1 MGTPG
6 TLTHDLPGR
15 LDLLP
20 GAVRGGHRCGGGRAR
35 EPPAAGRTG
44 RPPPPRPGRVLTVAV
59 REAREALGARVA
71 PLPREVRPAVAAAR
85 QVLTRPV
92 GEVRLAVAGWGVG
105 SHEPPAQGYRGPR
118 AGRSPVAH
126 PIWAARG
133 GPGPGPQRGV
143 KDPGMREPQTPRQPG
158 RPALTAAGARRVQG
172 LVRVAVE
179 AGQAALAVDA
189 GGVVLRGAGPL
200 SPRSSPRP
208 APPWPRPPDLAAP
221 AHLAVDAHA
230 PALVDVVAVLAG
242 AAPVHLGVV
251 VAVVRVAVAVAGC
264 REGHSVW
271 RGPQGCIPQTT
282 DDPRCG
288 LAQAAEGACCL
299 SVPAARVWAPYE
311 CGVYYVRVCIYM
323 HVSTVCASHECA
335 RVSTCAGVSPGQA
348 CGHARA
354 CACRA

>member
-1 MGTPG
+1 
-6 TLTHDLPGR
+6 
-15 LDLLP
+15 
-20 GAVRGGHRCGGGRAR
+20 
-35 EPPAAGRTG
+35 
-44 RPPPPRPGRVLTVAV
+44 
-59 REAREALGARVA
+59 
-71 PLPREVRPAVAAAR
+71 
-85 QVLTRPV
+85 
-92 GEVRLAVAGWGVG
+92 
-105 SHEPPAQGYRGPR
+105 
-118 AGRSPVAH
+118 
-126 PIWAARG
+126 
-133 GPGPGPQRGV
+133 
-143 KDPGMREPQTPRQPG
+143 MREPQTPRQPG

-189 GGVVLRGAGPL
+189 GGVV
-200 SPRSSPRP
+200 
-208 APPWPRPPDLAAP
+208 
-221 AHLAVDAHA
+221 LAVDAHA

-271 RGPQGCIPQTT
+271 RGPPGCIPQTT